1 MRPVRR
7 WPASP
12 SRSFGLIICVAAVA
26 AVAVASRRACAQSRP
41 GAPPTLH
48 LGLGAG
54 LGWTEVL
61 GVTRT
66 GSGVAGTFQIGTP
79 IGRHL
84 EMYLDATGHAFRVR
98 NPQRA
103 EAFRAVYIMPM
114 LGWRGHRLRIDGGV
128 GGVAYFFSGSDVWKA
143 VNGGFA
149 VGVTG
154 AWRPDPEDAPGLEV
168 GAFVRAGVTTDGE
181 LSSQLLGLAA
191 ILKVGGRPGR

>member
-7 WPASP
+7 WPACVSG
-12 SRSFGLIICVAAVA
+12 SFGLAICAAALAAAAVA
-26 AVAVASRRACAQSRP
+26 PRRARAQSNP

-48 LGLGAG
+48 LGLGVG

-66 GSGVAGTFQIGTP
+66 GSGVAGTFQIGAP

-84 EMYLDATGHAFRVR
+84 EMCVDATGHAFRVW
-98 NPQRA
+98 NPQRQ

-114 LGWRGHRLRIDGGV
+114 LGWRGHRLRIDGGL
-128 GGVAYFFSGSDVWKA
+128 GGVAYFFSGPNVWA
-143 VNGGFA
+143 SVDGGFA
-149 VGVTG
+149 VGATG
-154 AWRPDPEDAPGLEV
+154 AWRPDPEGASSLEV